1 MTLLELDANVR
12 DSARSTYRW
21 QTSYARF
28 DHMTSPTVRRA
39 TPRPHFDEPRLIRR
53 ADAPHHVWGDEEGG
67 FVTDRVI
74 SSSDQL
80 HVLEFEL
87 PPGGRFG
94 HTASNPTLFAADVA
108 YLCVG
113 GTLCLADPESGQ
125 VVLVPEGSG
134 VYFGRD
140 TWHHGFAVG
149 PRTARVVEF
158 MSPPPVLGTASTYG
172 RTRPLLAETRYRDR
186 RWEGRWP
193 QALTEQRTG
202 GRLVPLGAADGLLS
216 FRDATPGHLVWTLV
230 DTPLLTV
237 VRGEVQPGTVDEFTR
252 QDKETVLRVVEG
264 ELWVDVRD
272 PDAAETAYTVGCL
285 QAGDACFVPAGH
297 EVRTLVRADRPAVY
311 LQGFAR
317 VPDGWHP

>member
-1 MTLLELDANVR
+1 MTLLEFRKVGE
-12 DSARSTYRW
+12 SARPTYRW

-28 DHMTSPTVRRA
+28 DHMTSPAVRRN
-39 TPRPHFDEPRLIRR
+39 TPRPHFHEPQLIRR
-53 ADAPHHVWGDEEGG
+53 ADAAHHVWGDAEGG
-67 FVTDRVI
+67 YVTDRVV

-108 YLCVG
+108 YLCVA
-113 GTLCLADPESGQ
+113 GTLCLADPESGE

-149 PRTARVVEF
+149 PHTARVVEF

-172 RTRPLLAETRYRDR
+172 RTKPLLTETRYADR
-186 RWEGRWP
+186 RWAGRWP
-193 QALTEQRTG
+193 EALPEQRAG
-202 GRLVPLGAADGLLS
+202 RRLVLLS
-216 FRDATPGHLVWTLV
+216 SDDALLALRDDSPGHLIRTLL

-237 VRGEVQPGTVDEFTR
+237 VRGEVQPGTVDAFAR
-252 QDKETVLRVVEG
+252 QEKETVLRVVEG

-272 PDAAETAYTVGCL
+272 PAAAESAYTVGCL

-297 EVRTLVRADRPAVY
+297 ELRTLVRADRPAAY
-311 LQGFAR
+311 LQGSAR
-317 VPDGWHP
+317 VPDGWRP